1 MVNPLVKIFGSKHER
16 DVRTLIPF
24 VEKINNFEP
33 EIKSLSDEQLRGK
46 TTEFKE
52 RLGKGET
59 LDDVLCEAFAVVR
72 EAARRTINMRHFDV
86 QLMGGIVLYHGK
98 ISEMKTGEGKTLVA
112 TLPLYLIALE
122 GKGAHLVTV
131 NDYLAKRDATWMG
144 PIYEFLGLTVEYL
157 YHDIPFP
164 ERKAAY
170 LADITYGTNNEF
182 GFDYLRDNMAEDL
195 EFVVQRG
202 HHYAIV
208 DEVDS
213 ILIDEARTPLIISG
227 PTESNSNIFYEINP
241 KISTLVSRQKSIVN
255 RYLKEAEDFLSQRNL
270 DEGGKRL
277 FQAERGDPKNAR
289 LLKLKEDPENIR
301 LIQKT
306 EFLLNQTK
314 SISQVEEELYFVI
327 EEKGHNVTLTERGR
341 SALAPTNP
349 EKLILHD
356 YTDRLAEL
364 EHSDL
369 PKEEL
374 GRKKA
379 EIEEEYLAMSERL
392 HAINQLLKAYSLY
405 EKDVEYVIQDE
416 KVVIVDEFTGRLMPG
431 RRYSEGLHQA
441 IEAKEGVTI
450 ERDTQT
456 LATITIQNYFKLY
469 KKLAGMTGTAD
480 TEAEE
485 FSRIYNLEV
494 VVIPTNEA
502 VIRKDHPDRIYRTSK
517 EKWKAIADE
526 IEELY
531 KRGQPVL
538 VGTIS
543 VEKSELLST
552 ILKKRKIPHEILNAR
567 HHEKEAQI
575 IVKAGLEK
583 AVTIA
588 TNMAGRGTDIK
599 LGEGVVELGG
609 LHVLGTERHEAR
621 RIDNQLRG
629 RSGRQGDPGSSRFY
643 LSLEDDLMRL
653 FGSDKLSG
661 IMLRLGMEEGQNID
675 SPLVSKAIGSAQKRV
690 ESRNFEIRKHLLE
703 YDDVMN
709 DQRDYIYGK
718 RTDFLGEGDIEEK
731 IIESARELLSLKLE
745 EFELPRSG
753 ITEETAAD
761 SLEWFAELIGKPGGV
776 VLDSAWPL
784 NIDTLVEE
792 MIGVFKKSHQ
802 EKVNSLGEELAP
814 QVERFIALQSI
825 DRRWKEHLYEMDGLR
840 EGIGYQAYAQK
851 DPLVE
856 YKFQAFTQFQELI
869 KNINTDL
876 IRNIF
881 RVRVVQPSMKKQ
893 RIWNI
898 NRVQHDEYEQFG
910 ARSPYDEAI
919 PAEGGDGGEPA
930 FARSGGASVSG
941 RVPVLRTNA
950 AQPYPQRRE
959 RAQVVVGE
967 KVGRNDPCPC
977 GSGKK
982 YKYCCGK

>member
-1 MVNPLVKIFGSKHER
+1 
-16 DVRTLIPF
+16 
-24 VEKINNFEP
+24 
-33 EIKSLSDEQLRGK
+33 
-46 TTEFKE
+46 
-52 RLGKGET
+52 
-59 LDDVLCEAFAVVR
+59 
-72 EAARRTINMRHFDV
+72 
-86 QLMGGIVLYHGK
+86 
-98 ISEMKTGEGKTLVA
+98 
-112 TLPLYLIALE
+112 
-122 GKGAHLVTV
+122 
-131 NDYLAKRDATWMG
+131 
-144 PIYEFLGLTVEYL
+144 
-157 YHDIPFP
+157 
-164 ERKAAY
+164 
-170 LADITYGTNNEF
+170 
-182 GFDYLRDNMAEDL
+182 
-195 EFVVQRG
+195 
-202 HHYAIV
+202 
-208 DEVDS
+208 
-213 ILIDEARTPLIISG
+213 
-227 PTESNSNIFYEINP
+227 
-241 KISTLVSRQKSIVN
+241 
-255 RYLKEAEDFLSQRNL
+255 
-270 DEGGKRL
+270 
-277 FQAERGDPKNAR
+277 
-289 LLKLKEDPENIR
+289 
-301 LIQKT
+301 
-306 EFLLNQTK
+306 
-314 SISQVEEELYFVI
+314 
-327 EEKGHNVTLTERGR
+327 
-341 SALAPTNP
+341 
-349 EKLILHD
+349 
-356 YTDRLAEL
+356 
-364 EHSDL
+364 
-369 PKEEL
+369 
-374 GRKKA
+374 
-379 EIEEEYLAMSERL
+379 
-392 HAINQLLKAYSLY
+392 
-405 EKDVEYVIQDE
+405 
-416 KVVIVDEFTGRLMPG
+416 
-431 RRYSEGLHQA
+431 
-441 IEAKEGVTI
+441 
-450 ERDTQT
+450 
-456 LATITIQNYFKLY
+456 
-469 KKLAGMTGTAD
+469 
-480 TEAEE
+480 
-485 FSRIYNLEV
+485 
-494 VVIPTNEA
+494 
-502 VIRKDHPDRIYRTSK
+502 
-517 EKWKAIADE
+517 
-526 IEELY
+526 
-531 KRGQPVL
+531 
-538 VGTIS
+538 
-543 VEKSELLST
+543 
-552 ILKKRKIPHEILNAR
+552 
-567 HHEKEAQI
+567 
-575 IVKAGLEK
+575 
-583 AVTIA
+583 
-588 TNMAGRGTDIK
+588 
-599 LGEGVVELGG
+599 
-609 LHVLGTERHEAR
+609 VLGTERHEAR